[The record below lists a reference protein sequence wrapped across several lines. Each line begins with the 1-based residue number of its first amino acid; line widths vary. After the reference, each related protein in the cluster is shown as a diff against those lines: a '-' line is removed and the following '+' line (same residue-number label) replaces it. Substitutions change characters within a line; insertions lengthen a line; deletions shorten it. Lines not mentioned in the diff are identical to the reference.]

1 MSNRLIESLAGA
13 AVIAVAVGFAAYS
26 YSRAGIESVDGY
38 ELSANFNRVD
48 GLVVGN
54 DVRISGVKVGS
65 VTAQELN
72 PQTYMAVVRMTVRSD
87 IELPTDSSAKIASD
101 GLLGGKFVSLEPGGD
116 IDMLAPG
123 GEIEYTQG
131 SVNLEELIGQVI
143 YSSGGGAGGGSGGG
157 ANNEAGSTSLEESP
171 Q

>member
-1 MSNRLIESLAGA
+1 MTNRLIESLAGA

-26 YSRAGIESVDGY
+26 YSRAGIQSVDGY
-38 ELSANFNRVD
+38 ELSASFNRID
-48 GLVVGN
+48 GLAVGN

-72 PQTYMAVVRMTVRSD
+72 PQTYMAVVRMTLRSD

-123 GEIEYTQG
+123 GVIEYTQG

-143 YSSGGGAGGGSGGG
+143 YSSGGGSGGSSG
-157 ANNEAGSTSLEESP
+157 NESGSTSSAETP